1 MRTPIQFQQNFPRE
15 VAMSEAAML
24 AGKDALQFRIDHTQ
38 DPRVKAVLER
48 LRTDRHGTIA
58 LARQGAS
65 ARGAKVVRGR
75 GVSMM
80 LRDNGYWACAAF
92 VAVTPRPARSRLSAW
107 FWCPIR
113 ALWSTRCN

>member
-1 MRTPIQFQQNFPRE
+1 
-15 VAMSEAAML
+15 MSEAAML

-48 LRTDRHGTIA
+48 LRTESAWNNRSSPA
-58 LARQGAS
+58 KGAS
-65 ARGAKVVRGR
+65 AVGAKVVRGR